1 MTFAPLYQ
9 VIDLVGSSV
18 WQSTLSTGLS
28 LFFGLMT
35 AFLLHRTQESLLTRF
50 LTQGF
55 GFFFAF
61 PVMPLVLGVMVCFDA
76 LGRDP
81 YGLSGI
87 VVCHTLL
94 NAPFI
99 ALFALQGWDNVPAHY
114 IKLARVMDFS
124 FFSRVRL
131 LYFAPVMQ
139 GCVQGAVLVFFMCM
153 TSFTTVLFLSQ
164 STRFASVSLGLY
176 HALILGD
183 DPHQTRL
190 LLGILFALSALKV
203 CVVPFT
209 RSAFFERGA
218 RRRTKDEKRPSS
230 KGAVICLV
238 LLMTA
243 WCAPLVMGAI
253 HALGASW
260 SLFSP
265 FVFKTILL
273 SMGLGALCALASLVL
288 GLFLSDMLTGRFKKT
303 ALFLLTP
310 LMLPSFVMG
319 IFLFFTLHKILDV
332 DTYAPLLVW
341 GLQTLVCTPFVARL
355 LCGRLDLLKGDSRRL
370 VQILHLSRSQ
380 QYRLIYLPQMGR
392 LLRTAFS
399 LAGAMSLG
407 DLASVCLF
415 GASLPTLSALI
426 SGRMDAFMIEDALL
440 LSYVLGL
447 LACLFFVLPYLLT
460 VFRRK
465 QYADL

>member
-1 MTFAPLYQ
+1 MTLAPLYQ

-28 LFFGLMT
+28 LIFGLMT
-35 AFLLHRTQESLLTRF
+35 AFLLYRTQESPFTRF

-76 LGRDP
+76 FGRDP

-87 VVCHTLL
+87 VACHTLL

-139 GCVQGAVLVFFMCM
+139 GCAQGAVLVFFMCM

-164 STRFASVSLGLY
+164 STRFASLSLGLY
-176 HALILGD
+176 HALVLGD
-183 DPHQTRL
+183 DPHQTHL
-190 LLGILFALSALKV
+190 LLGALFALSAFKV
-203 CVVPFT
+203 CLVPFT
-209 RSAFFERGA
+209 RSALFEKGA
-218 RRRTKDEKRPSS
+218 RTRTKDEKRPFS
-230 KGAVICLV
+230 KVVVIFLV
-238 LLMTA
+238 LLMAA
-243 WCAPLVMGAI
+243 WCAPLVMGAT
-253 HALGASW
+253 HALGASS
-260 SLFSP
+260 SLICPVVLKS
-265 FVFKTILL
+265 ILV
-273 SMGLGALCALASLVL
+273 SIGLGGACGLSSLVL

-310 LMLPSFVMG
+310 LMLPSFVLG
-319 IFLFFTLHKILDV
+319 AFLFFTLHKIIDV
-332 DTYAPLLVW
+332 DTYGPLLVW
-341 GLQTLVCTPFVARL
+341 GLQTLVCVPFVARL

-370 VQILHLSRSQ
+370 VQTLHLSKHQ

-392 LLRTAFS
+392 LLGTAFS
-399 LAGAMSLG
+399 LAGAISLG

-440 LSYVLGL
+440 LSYVLGF
-447 LACLFFVLPYLLT
+447 LACLFFILPFLLRG
-460 VFRRK
+460 FRKK